1 MSSPVATGGPE
12 RLDWEMMRVRG
23 FSRVRVAIA
32 CLIIAPGL
40 LSGVGLAGAKGDP
53 LLVSH
58 WKLDEGGGT
67 VTVDSVSHLRGSLNN
82 GATFGPGRVKNGVV
96 LDGMDD
102 YVSGPV
108 LVRTDSSFTVAAW
121 VNLREKPPLGDAF
134 RVVNTAVSIDGERTS
149 KFRLGHLVDFDQFQD
164 GSWMFEMPESDTDG
178 AQITKTATSALPT
191 EVNTWVHLA
200 GVYDSPNNRIWLY
213 VNGTRKGDGTIT
225 TPWQPTGGVRIGR
238 GMKDG
243 VPSEFWPGSVDE
255 VRIYRAALDNNA
267 VSALYCSYPLS
278 NCSSN

>member
-1 MSSPVATGGPE
+1 
-12 RLDWEMMRVRG
+12 MMGVRG

-32 CLIIAPGL
+32 CLIVVPGL
-40 LSGVGLAGAKGDP
+40 LSGAGLAGAERDP

-67 VTVDSVSHLRGSLNN
+67 VTVDSVSHSRGSLNN

-108 LVRTDSSFTVAAW
+108 RVRTDSSFTVAAW

-164 GSWMFEMPESDTDG
+164 GIWMFEMPESDTDG

-191 EVNTWVHLA
+191 EVNTWVHLT
-200 GVYDSPNNRIWLY
+200 GVYNPQNNRIWLY
-213 VNGTRKGDGTIT
+213 VNGARKGDGTIT

-238 GMKDG
+238 GMENG
-243 VPSEFWPGSVDE
+243 VPSEFWPGSVDD
-255 VRIYRAALDNNA
+255 VRIYQTALDDNA
-267 VSALYCSYPLS
+267 VSVLYCSYPLS